1 MADAVAISDI
11 EKECG
16 TFIKSVGKT
25 GKRKTSEKPKKGRA
39 KVDGVSPVKRVK
51 HGGSGKASSR
61 ADPVAILE
69 SPAHAQTDPD
79 TAGPFARNMDNLT
92 VNSASTSTAGS
103 IHAEQAL
110 ADQPSK
116 PADQAQG
123 PMLGACRLTSLL
135 TGPTLLSGVATIC
148 CKGS

>member
-1 MADAVAISDI
+1 M
-11 EKECG
+11 
-16 TFIKSVGKT
+16 GKT
-25 GKRKTSEKPKKGRA
+25 VKRKTIDKPKKGRA
-39 KVDGVSPVKRVK
+39 EVAGVSPVKRAK

-69 SPAHAQTDPD
+69 SSAHTQTAPD

-92 VNSASTSTAGS
+92 VNSASASTAGS

-116 PADQAQG
+116 PADQTCSS
-123 PMLGACRLTSLL
+123 GANAGGVLPNQSLTLLLDSIQTTSLYTRL
-135 TGPTLLSGVATIC
+135 QPLLLSVLTAVRFMLM
-148 CKGS
+148 